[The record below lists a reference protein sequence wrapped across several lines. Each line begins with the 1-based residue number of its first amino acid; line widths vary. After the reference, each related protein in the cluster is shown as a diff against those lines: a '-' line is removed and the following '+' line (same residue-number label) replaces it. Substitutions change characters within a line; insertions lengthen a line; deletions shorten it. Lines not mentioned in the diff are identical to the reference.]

1 MKTPSDIIIL
11 KLVAGIK
18 AAAGLMDN
26 SSGVYGLHL
35 NGDESPWDEL
45 RTGGYMEEWLVEF
58 DEALSIAELLSSEG
72 EP

>member
-1 MKTPSDIIIL
+1 MKKPSDIIIL

-18 AAAGLMDN
+18 AAAELMDN

-35 NGDESPWDEL
+35 NGDNSPWEEL

-58 DEALSIAELLSSEG
+58 DDALSIAELLSSEG

>member
-1 MKTPSDIIIL
+1 MKKPSDIIIL

-18 AAAGLMDN
+18 AVAGLMDN

-35 NGDESPWDEL
+35 NGDEAPWDEL

>member
-1 MKTPSDIIIL
+1 MKKPSDIIIL

-26 SSGVYGLHL
+26 SSWVYGLHL
-35 NGDESPWDEL
+35 NGDEAPWDEL

>member
-1 MKTPSDIIIL
+1 MKKPSDIIIL

-35 NGDESPWDEL
+35 NGDESP
-45 RTGGYMEEWLVEF
+45 
-58 DEALSIAELLSSEG
+58 
-72 EP
+72 